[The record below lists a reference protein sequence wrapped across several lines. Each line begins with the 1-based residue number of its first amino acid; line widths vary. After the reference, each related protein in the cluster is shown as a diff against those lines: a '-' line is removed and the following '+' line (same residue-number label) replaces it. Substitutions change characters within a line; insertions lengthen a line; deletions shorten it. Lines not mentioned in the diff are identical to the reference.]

1 MNKHAYLII
10 AHNEPEV
17 LKTLLAMLDDVRN
30 DIFVHIDRRAR
41 FVYESVKDYKPKHST
56 LVFLEHPIAVYWG
69 DISQVQVE
77 YMLFERAFSQGP
89 YAYYHLLSGVDLP
102 IKSQDYI
109 HAFFQQ
115 NQGKEFVGFWMDAA
129 HRRDLKRKVYRYY
142 LFTRYFK
149 GGNALVHSVC
159 ALSRNLFLALQ
170 KVIRYKRNQGN
181 IVFQKGFNWVSI
193 TQAFCTYLLSQ
204 KENVFR
210 TFRYTLCPD
219 EIFIQTVLW
228 NSSFREHIY
237 NKENAL
243 IGSMRYID
251 WERGNPYVW
260 QEKDTDELL
269 SSPYLFARKFASAS
283 NVRALIRH
291 IQ

>member
-1 MNKHAYLII
+1 MDKHAYLII

-17 LKTLLAMLDDVRN
+17 LRTLLAALDDVRN
-30 DIFVHIDRRAR
+30 DIFVHIDRRACS
-41 FVYESVKDYKPKHST
+41 VYESIKDYKVEHSA
-56 LVFLEHPIAVYWG
+56 LIFLEHPIAVYWG

-109 HAFFQQ
+109 HAFFQK
-115 NQGKEFVGFWMDAA
+115 NQGKEFVGFWTDAA
-129 HRRDLKRKVYRYY
+129 HRRDLHRKVYRYY